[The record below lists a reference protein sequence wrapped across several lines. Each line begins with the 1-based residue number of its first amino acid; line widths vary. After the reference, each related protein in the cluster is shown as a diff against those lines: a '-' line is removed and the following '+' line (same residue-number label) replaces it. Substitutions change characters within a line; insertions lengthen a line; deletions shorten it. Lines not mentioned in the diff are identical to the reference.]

1 MPDKNY
7 QAVMSRRNEIMK
19 AAVGLDY
26 SRFETGAIAFDYEG
40 LMAAPGLDINKI
52 HDIQRGFGVG
62 DTPLVELKQITAL
75 SRRYAK
81 PGYGARILL
90 KDEAANPSGSFKA
103 RRAALSVHMA
113 REMGY
118 QGVVTATSGNYGAAV
133 ASCCAKVGLKCIVV
147 QECFDGRG
155 QGQPEIVEKARQV
168 RGPGGRG
175 GAADG
180 GAGTVL
186 HLPAAA

>member
-62 DTPLVELKQITAL
+62 DTPLW
-75 SRRYAK
+75 S
-81 PGYGARILL
+81 
-90 KDEAANPSGSFKA
+90 
-103 RRAALSVHMA
+103 
-113 REMGY
+113 
-118 QGVVTATSGNYGAAV
+118 
-133 ASCCAKVGLKCIVV
+133 
-147 QECFDGRG
+147 
-155 QGQPEIVEKARQV
+155 
-168 RGPGGRG
+168 
-175 GAADG
+175 
-180 GAGTVL
+180 
-186 HLPAAA
+186 